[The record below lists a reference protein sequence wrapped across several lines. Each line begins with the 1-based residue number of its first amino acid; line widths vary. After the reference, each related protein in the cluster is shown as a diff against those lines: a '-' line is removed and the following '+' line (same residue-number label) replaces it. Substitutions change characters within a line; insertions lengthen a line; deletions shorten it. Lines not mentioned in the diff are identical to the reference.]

1 MNFATFEK
9 LKMSVRVE
17 VGVRGY
23 FFHEGLALSRN
34 TTRRNLN
41 KLINIKAL
49 ILIKVYGY
57 IKAIYGLIAWA
68 GVLLT
73 YLCNAVKIVA
83 AKPQPEILKSSK
95 IDFEKFWGQRCGL
108 TTLCT
113 ISQLSCLKRGWT
125 DKHPSMWILIRWTK
139 RKSVYTSEDIDQMDK
154 EKKCIHR

>member
-41 KLINIKAL
+41 KLIIKAL

-57 IKAIYGLIAWA
+57 IKAIYGLIA
-68 GVLLT
+68 
-73 YLCNAVKIVA
+73 
-83 AKPQPEILKSSK
+83 
-95 IDFEKFWGQRCGL
+95 
-108 TTLCT
+108 
-113 ISQLSCLKRGWT
+113 
-125 DKHPSMWILIRWTK
+125 
-139 RKSVYTSEDIDQMDK
+139 
-154 EKKCIHR
+154 